1 MLLSNT
7 LYWLWSVPYC
17 PHNLRLR
24 QLNPRRG
31 NIFLKDKKRV
41 YEEKGWT
48 LHLPLPSLCMG
59 FSLHSFLEEV
69 MSTKDSWASGS
80 HHRAVCN
87 WVPHA
92 AENLEGRKAV
102 SWFLGRVYAVK
113 TLWKCSY
120 KRDHL
125 QSYSKRTWTNFIS
138 LGFQS
143 SPTKQKSSD
152 LFQGAMRI
160 QWDTVH

>member
-1 MLLSNT
+1 
-7 LYWLWSVPYC
+7 
-17 PHNLRLR
+17 
-24 QLNPRRG
+24 
-31 NIFLKDKKRV
+31 
-41 YEEKGWT
+41 
-48 LHLPLPSLCMG
+48 
-59 FSLHSFLEEV
+59 

-80 HHRAVCN
+80 HHRDVYN

-92 AENLEGRKAV
+92 VENLEGRKAV

-113 TLWKCSY
+113 TLWRCSY

-125 QSYSKRTWTNFIS
+125 QSYGKRTWTNFIS

-143 SPTKQKSSD
+143 SPTKQKSND

-160 QWDTVH
+160 QWDTVHKALSMKPDNTTLNKSSYQPTGHLLSKAQASLVMKKKKRQNRKFQNERNLKDFFVLNSFFPKSRLRL